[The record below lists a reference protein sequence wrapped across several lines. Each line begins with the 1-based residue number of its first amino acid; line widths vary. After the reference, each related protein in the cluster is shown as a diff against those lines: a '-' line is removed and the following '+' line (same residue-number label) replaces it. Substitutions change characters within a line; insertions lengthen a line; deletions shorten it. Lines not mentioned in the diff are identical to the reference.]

1 MRTSVENRE
10 GLKQIFKLAYQKDLL
25 LHFRTNPVDS
35 DTAME
40 LVDIIGGYNNF
51 DPAKIK
57 DVMRAFR
64 GQITGYEVGRECSPV
79 IYVWLPY
86 WTHQREDWEMLET
99 GERIPEDEL
108 EGLKRSLTT
117 CFKLAL
123 ADEVQE
129 VSTSVIRFWWD

>member
-1 MRTSVENRE
+1 
-10 GLKQIFKLAYQKDLL
+10 
-25 LHFRTNPVDS
+25 
-35 DTAME
+35 
-40 LVDIIGGYNNF
+40 
-51 DPAKIK
+51 
-57 DVMRAFR
+57 
-64 GQITGYEVGRECSPV
+64 
-79 IYVWLPY
+79 
-86 WTHQREDWEMLET
+86 MLET